1 MADALIHTVSAVQRK
16 RFVLSLAFAINALSG
31 VTGSAEERYGAA
43 PQDIKESLDRLVRAY
58 PDKIRAHDNEFL
70 ILGSGLKFRTSD
82 GRTNKTFEELLKEPD
97 IDDMF
102 YARYPLGGAP
112 AQPARNIDPGR
123 VRFEPLFVAMYGD
136 CNKNEVAKNLR
147 QVRWLPKHAGGS
159 AAITEV
165 NGVASAL
172 EAVSRELDELPG
184 DLIKFVKP
192 LAGTY
197 NCRKIAGTDL
207 KSMHAYGAAVD
218 INIRY
223 ANYWRWATGD
233 QQPVWRNQIPIRIV
247 RIFEKHGFIW
257 GGYWHHYDTMHFEYR
272 PELMGR

>member
-1 MADALIHTVSAVQRK
+1 MAVALIHTVSAVQRK

-43 PQDIKESLDRLVRAY
+43 PQDIKESMDRLVRAY

-102 YARYPLGGAP
+102 YARYPLRGAP

-123 VRFEPLFVAMYGD
+123 VRFKPLFVAMYGD

-147 QVRWLPKHAGGS
+147 QVR
-159 AAITEV
+159 
-165 NGVASAL
+165 
-172 EAVSRELDELPG
+172 
-184 DLIKFVKP
+184 
-192 LAGTY
+192 
-197 NCRKIAGTDL
+197 
-207 KSMHAYGAAVD
+207 
-218 INIRY
+218 
-223 ANYWRWATGD
+223 
-233 QQPVWRNQIPIRIV
+233 
-247 RIFEKHGFIW
+247 
-257 GGYWHHYDTMHFEYR
+257 
-272 PELMGR
+272 